1 MVSVVLGD
9 GPMLPLL
16 AAACGCVRHVITV
29 QARANPLSHTRTK
42 LCKDAS
48 GCPVKMGI
56 RVCHGGSGS
65 AADVTMLM
73 LASSLRCET

>member
-16 AAACGCVRHVITV
+16 AAACGRVQHVIAA
-29 QARANPLSHTRTK
+29 QARSNPLFHTSTK

-48 GCPVKMGI
+48 GCPVKIGI
-56 RVCHGGSGS
+56 RVCHG
-65 AADVTMLM
+65 
-73 LASSLRCET
+73 